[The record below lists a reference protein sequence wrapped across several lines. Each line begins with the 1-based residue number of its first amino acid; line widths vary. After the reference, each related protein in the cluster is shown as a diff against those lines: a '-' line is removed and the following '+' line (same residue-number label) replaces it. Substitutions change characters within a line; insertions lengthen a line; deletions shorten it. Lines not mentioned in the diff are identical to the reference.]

1 MDRKT
6 RLIVLSYI
14 FVIVFTV
21 YNIYFMF
28 SLENVY
34 FPDASSSTID
44 EITFELPFSLV
55 FKSEQAKDVVVNN
68 YSIII
73 VLVGTIAN
81 YFVYNSKKNSRK

>member
-34 FPDASSSTID
+34 FPDASTGTID
-44 EITFELPFSLV
+44 EIAFELPFSLV
-55 FKSEQAKDVVVNN
+55 FKSAQAKDVVVNN
-68 YSIII
+68 YSLII
-73 VLVGTIAN
+73 VLIGTISN
-81 YFVYNSKKNSRK
+81 YFVYISKNNRK